1 MEKSARMC
9 SHNPRMALM
18 GALFRMPSLGNRVA
32 VTAEVPRYVLE
43 EMGAQVEEINVR
55 EGAKQHHS

>member
-1 MEKSARMC
+1 MC

-43 EMGAQVEEINVR
+43 EMGEQVEEINVR